1 VIRRIGVVGAGSMG
15 AAVAALA
22 ASAGLDVV
30 LLDVKGQDDPAGPAR
45 RGLQRAVQQRAFLNP
60 SAIDRVRVGNVEDDL
75 AWLTECDWVLEAII
89 ENRDA
94 KRDLFRRLD
103 AVLSPETIVTTNT
116 STFTLAQLLPA
127 ELGAWR
133 ERFFVTHFFN
143 PPRALLLCEVT
154 AFPEGETA
162 RFATFVRFLEQRLG
176 RRVLLVRDT
185 PGFVANR
192 FGIYALVHAVRLT
205 SELRLAPEDV
215 DALTGPLLGRPRSAT
230 FRTIDLTGLDILV
243 LGTRSL
249 QESTGDDYAVPDWI
263 LDLYQAGRLG
273 DKTGGGIF
281 RREGEQQLTYDPLQ
295 RADRPFRAAVIPG
308 LEELLRQPFP
318 QRLLGALE
326 LPSPYGDYVRQLLGR
341 TFGYVLQ
348 RTTDAARDIAS
359 VDRALE
365 WGFGWAAGPY
375 AQMDFLGP
383 QRVRALLAEA
393 GVPAGELLTLAERRG
408 GFFLD
413 SQVLDPASGELVPEE
428 RLPSTRRTRQIRMR
442 EALEREGV
450 RDLGDGVLAL
460 RIRSLETLPRAL
472 EEALARWP
480 SALVLV
486 PALDSFGYPYSELLQ
501 LAESG
506 DQAGLE
512 ERLRVLQAAL
522 HALTR
527 VPIPVVAALDGE
539 ARGAGTT
546 LALWSDAT
554 VSYLTTPLGYPGA
567 AAGLVPLGALVAL
580 RVRSEVRASTL
591 AAPLRAELGAASAL
605 TTLLAA
611 ERVDSAQLAGTLGL
625 LGDRWLVTVDRDG
638 LLETAA
644 DLARALAH
652 GVPVRP
658 LAWHETFAEAGQ
670 MTTAGPSLAELDPT
684 ARSVVEALA
693 RALRS
698 AGTLEELLRAERA
711 AVVELL
717 SQPALREKAAATLQA
732 LSAPRR

>member
-1 VIRRIGVVGAGSMG
+1 MRRIGVIGAGSMG
-15 AAVAALA
+15 AAIAALA
-22 ASAGLDVV
+22 ASAGLDVI

-60 SAIDRVRVGNVEDDL
+60 SAIDRVQVGNVEDNL
-75 AWLTECDWVLEAII
+75 AWLTECDWVLEAIV
-89 ENRDA
+89 ENRDT
-94 KRDLFRRLD
+94 KRDLLRRLD
-103 AVLSPETIVTTNT
+103 AVLPPGTIVTTNT
-116 STFTLAQLLPA
+116 STFTLEQLLPK

-154 AFPEGETA
+154 AFPEGETV

-185 PGFVANR
+185 PGFIANR
-192 FGIYALVHAVRLT
+192 FGIYSLVHAIRLT
-205 SELRLAPEDV
+205 GEFGLSPEEV
-215 DALTGPLLGRPRSAT
+215 DALTGPVLGRPRSAT

-243 LGTRSL
+243 LGARSL

-263 LDLYQAGRLG
+263 LELYQTGRLG
-273 DKTGGGIF
+273 DKTGGGIY
-281 RREGEQQLTYDPLQ
+281 RREGEQQLTYDPAQ
-295 RADRPFRAAVIPG
+295 RTDRPFRAAAIPG

-318 QRLLGALE
+318 RRLLGALE
-326 LPSPYGDYVRQLLGR
+326 LPSPYGDYLRHLLGR

-365 WGFGWAAGPY
+365 WGFGWVMGPY
-375 AQMDFLGP
+375 AQMDFLGL

-393 GVPAGELLTLAERRG
+393 GIPASELLTLAEQRG
-408 GFFLD
+408 GFFLNG
-413 SQVLDPASGELVPEE
+413 QVLDPASGELVGEE
-428 RLPSTRRTRQIRMR
+428 RLSSTRRTWQIRIR
-442 EALEREGV
+442 ETLEREGL

-460 RIRSLETLPRAL
+460 RVRLLESLPRSL

-486 PALDSFGYPYSELLQ
+486 PAFDSLGYSYGELFQ

-506 DQAGLE
+506 EQAVLE
-512 ERLRVLQAAL
+512 ERLRAVHAALQAVA
-522 HALTR
+522 T
-527 VPIPVVAALDGE
+527 VPVPVVAALDGE
-539 ARGAGTT
+539 ARGAATT

-554 VSYLTTPLGYPGA
+554 VAYLTTPLGYPGV

-580 RVRSEVRASTL
+580 RVRSEARTSTL
-591 AAPLRAELGAASAL
+591 PTPLRAELGTASAL
-605 TTLLAA
+605 TILLLA
-611 ERVDSAQLAGTLGL
+611 ERIDSAHLAGTLGL
-625 LGDRWLVTVDRDG
+625 LGDRWLVTIDRDG

-644 DLARALAH
+644 NLARVLAH

-658 LAWHETFAEAGQ
+658 LASREAFAEVSQ
-670 MTTAGPSLAELDPT
+670 MTTPSLAALDPT
-684 ARSVVEALA
+684 TQSVVEVLA

-698 AGTLEELLRAERA
+698 AGTLEELLQAERA

-717 SQPALREKAAATLQA
+717 SQTELRRKAVATLQA